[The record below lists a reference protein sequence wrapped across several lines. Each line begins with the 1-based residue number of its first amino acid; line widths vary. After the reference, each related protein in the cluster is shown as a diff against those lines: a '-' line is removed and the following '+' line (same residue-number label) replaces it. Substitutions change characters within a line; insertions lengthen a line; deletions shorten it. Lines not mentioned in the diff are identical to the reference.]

1 MHGLPRTP
9 IVCRSCQARGRRK
22 RREKKKKKKKEE
34 EEEGKY
40 ITSCGQTTSLLAM
53 LVPSAQVALH
63 SRVVAHIKLKKSCA
77 TGQDQKLPLT

>member
-1 MHGLPRTP
+1 L
-9 IVCRSCQARGRRK
+9 SSKRK
-22 RREKKKKKKKEE
+22 KKKEREKKKKKKEE
-34 EEEGKY
+34 EEKY

-63 SRVVAHIKLKKSCA
+63 SRVVAHIKLKKSRA